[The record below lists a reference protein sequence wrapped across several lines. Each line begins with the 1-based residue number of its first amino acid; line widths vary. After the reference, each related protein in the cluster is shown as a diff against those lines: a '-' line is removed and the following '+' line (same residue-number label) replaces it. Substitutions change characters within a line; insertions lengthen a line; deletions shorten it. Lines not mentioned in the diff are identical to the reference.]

1 MKVMLVIDVD
11 FVSLVY
17 IGSPSPRFVVLFGAD
32 GMSSPPSGIGVS
44 FRLVVAVILW
54 LLACAFLLSRIPP
67 ILRLVLS
74 MKLALLSLL
83 SLAPIVYLRN
93 IRCRALAWSVAGF
106 RIALSASSRDIIS
119 VCVRFSRFDIY
130 QFCPVVSSQESDS
143 SYLRRLLLLMI
154 FCLLWSFERLHNLC
168 ARCAAPVFLDVRIR
182 GYRVAVPGL
191 LPGA

>member
-74 MKLALLSLL
+74 MKLALLTLL
-83 SLAPIVYLRN
+83 LVLRLST
-93 IRCRALAWSVAGF
+93 CATVVAGPW
-106 RIALSASSRDIIS
+106 LG
-119 VCVRFSRFDIY
+119 
-130 QFCPVVSSQESDS
+130 
-143 SYLRRLLLLMI
+143 LLLV
-154 FCLLWSFERLHNLC
+154 S
-168 ARCAAPVFLDVRIR
+168 
-182 GYRVAVPGL
+182 GL
-191 LPGA
+191 R